1 MRGKIEIN
9 SVSDMEGS
17 MQLFMQ
23 QYPIPEASKGYTCN

>member
-1 MRGKIEIN
+1 MRGIEIN

-23 QYPIPEASKGYTCN
+23 QYPVTDAGTDYICN

>member
-1 MRGKIEIN
+1 MRGEIEIN

-23 QYPIPEASKGYTCN
+23 QYPIPSAGTIYTCN